1 MARRFSLVEK
11 GLLVFEV
18 QNPNVEQYT
27 KVAAV
32 VQNAILCYHVIYDQK
47 RVLLPRHHWIIF
59 FKKVNRTESRKEPEP
74 GPSRSGMSETA
85 ACPPSPIAEDPSA
98 LPSPTASPFS
108 S

>member
-1 MARRFSLVEK
+1 MAGTFPLSEET
-11 GLLVFEV
+11 LLVFEA
-18 QNPNVEQYT
+18 QDPNVEQYT

-85 ACPPSPIAEDPSA
+85 ACPPSPVADNPSA
-98 LPSPTASPFS
+98 LPFPTSSPS
-108 S
+108 SQ